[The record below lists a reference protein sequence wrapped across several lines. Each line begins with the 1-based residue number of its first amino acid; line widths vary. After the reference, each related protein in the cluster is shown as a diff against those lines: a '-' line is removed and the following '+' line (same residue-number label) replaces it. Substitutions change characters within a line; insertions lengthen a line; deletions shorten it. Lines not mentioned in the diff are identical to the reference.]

1 MLMMLQ
7 KFMDLLLYCTYN
19 CENFQGVDQLS
30 NARYKEVSVLKNL
43 GAVPS
48 YDRRSIT

>member
-1 MLMMLQ
+1 
-7 KFMDLLLYCTYN
+7 MDLLLYCTYN